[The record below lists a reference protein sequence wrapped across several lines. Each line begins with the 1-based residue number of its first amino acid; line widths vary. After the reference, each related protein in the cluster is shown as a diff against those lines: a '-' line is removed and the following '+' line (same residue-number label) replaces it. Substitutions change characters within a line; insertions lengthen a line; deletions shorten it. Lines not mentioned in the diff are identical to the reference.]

1 LISSKLIFRK
11 AHRWLGLLVGLQI
24 LFWVASG
31 LYFAV
36 VPFDQ
41 VTGDHNKAE
50 PSATN
55 FAFTPLV
62 SPQQPIAELVTVY
75 GPSIQV
81 RSASLRQLLGRN
93 VYEIQFDLG
102 GDSRVRLAD
111 AETGSLLPAVT
122 EAQALAIARA
132 GFLPTD
138 EVRGIAYL
146 EEVEP
151 GHEYRRGALPVWQ
164 VSFDDAENTRIYV
177 AAETGILVTH
187 RNDTWR
193 IFDFFW
199 MLHIMD
205 FDARDDFHTPL
216 LQWAS
221 VLSLI
226 IIVSGFVLWAMT
238 TSLFRRRP

>member
-1 LISSKLIFRK
+1 MISSKLFFRK

-36 VPFDQ
+36 APFDE
-41 VTGDHNKAE
+41 VTGDHNKAR
-50 PSATN
+50 PIAVN
-55 FAFTPLV
+55 FAFTSLV
-62 SPQQPIAELVTVY
+62 SPQQPIAELVKTY
-75 GPSIQV
+75 GPSVQV
-81 RSASLRQLLGRN
+81 RSVSLRQLLGRN
-93 VYEIQFDLG
+93 VYELQFDVG
-102 GDSRVRLAD
+102 GDSVVRLAD
-111 AETGSLLPAVT
+111 AGDGFLLPAIG

-132 GFLPTD
+132 GFVPTD
-138 EVRGIAYL
+138 EVRKIAYL

-151 GHEYRRGALPVWQ
+151 GHEYRRGALPAWQ
-164 VSFDDAENTRIYV
+164 VSFNDAENTRVYV

-193 IFDFFW
+193 WFDFFW

-216 LQWAS
+216 LQLAS
-221 VLSLI
+221 VLSLVI
-226 IIVSGFVLWAMT
+226 IFSGFILWALT